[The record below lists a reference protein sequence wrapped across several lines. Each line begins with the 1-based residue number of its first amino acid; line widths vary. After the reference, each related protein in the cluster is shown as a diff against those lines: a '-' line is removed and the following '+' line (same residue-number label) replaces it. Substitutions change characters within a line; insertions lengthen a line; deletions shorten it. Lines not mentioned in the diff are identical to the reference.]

1 MNIEIIEKKLKQ
13 LVKKAIK
20 KDEVPI
26 AALIVHNNR
35 IISEAFNLVNKKN
48 NFMYHAEIIAINKAM
63 KKLKNWRLNNC
74 DLYVTLEPCLMC
86 KEIIKKSRIKKV
98 FYFCKQ
104 NNEKTESDI
113 SLSYIENNLF
123 SDELKKF
130 FKEKR

>member
-1 MNIEIIEKKLKQ
+1 MNIEIIEKELKK

-113 SLSYIENNLF
+113 NLSYIENNLF

-130 FKEKR
+130 FK

>member
-1 MNIEIIEKKLKQ
+1 MNIEIIEKELKK

-113 SLSYIENNLF
+113 NLSYIENNLF